1 MDTSPAGLTGYTRN
15 FVLKQSMSV
24 YVCIITKQA
33 LILYIYARTLR
44 VLCEFMIH
52 EILDMHLAL
61 AKQKNLAVLFQQCP
75 KLIFHCRMLLNKIH
89 TLRCGGSDI
98 VMGIFMTS
106 EQHGNKLFHQVF
118 IQSAV
123 YKKKEV
129 RKKF

>member
-1 MDTSPAGLTGYTRN
+1 M
-15 FVLKQSMSV
+15 SM
-24 YVCIITKQA
+24 YVCVITKQA

-44 VLCEFMIH
+44 VLCECMIH
-52 EILDMHLAL
+52 EILAMHLAL

-89 TLRCGGSDI
+89 ILRCGGSDN

-123 YKKKEV
+123 YKKKSEEKV
-129 RKKF
+129 LKKK